1 MRIGI
6 DCRSILHPEAGESA
20 GVGHYVH
27 HLVAALLREDVRNE
41 YVLFFDNR
49 DVAEAKRD
57 LLRGNPR
64 VTARALPFR
73 TLRRAMP
80 FVYSHLVVSSVF
92 DRERL
97 DLLHGPANVVP
108 FFYRRPWVVT
118 VHDLA
123 IYDHPEWF
131 PAGSLGTQ
139 TFSKSVL
146 VPHSLRHA
154 RRVIAVSQATKR
166 DAMRIFGLDERKIDV
181 VYEGAE
187 PPDSKGDPGAA
198 LSRLGLAKG
207 DYLLWLGTVEPRKN
221 VAAAIRAFAHA
232 ARRGWLPERVDFVL
246 AGRRGWKDRTSFDA
260 IRDAN
265 EAIGGTRARVRYV
278 GYLSAEDK
286 HAVTASAGAFI
297 FPSLYEGFGL
307 PPLEAMAAGV
317 PVIASDTAAVA
328 EVCGDAAL
336 LVAPTD
342 EEGFAHAIRAV
353 WNDRAEAERLRDAGL
368 RRAADFSWRK
378 AARETLAVYERSAR
392 TAVSSVGHDIA

>member
-57 LLRGNPR
+57 LYAKSAR

-92 DRERL
+92 ERERL
-97 DLLHGPANVVP
+97 DVLHGPANVVP
-108 FFYRRPWVVT
+108 LFYRRPWVAT

-131 PAGSLGTQ
+131 PAGSLGSQ

-146 VPHSLRHA
+146 VPHSLLHA
-154 RRVIAVSQATKR
+154 SRVIAVSQATKR

-187 PPDSKGDPGAA
+187 APARHVDAAAA
-198 LSRLGLAKG
+198 LARHGLARG
-207 DYLLWLGTVEPRKN
+207 GYLLWLGTVEPRKN
-221 VAAAIRAFAHA
+221 VAAAARAFAHA
-232 ARRGWLPERVDFVL
+232 VRRGWVPGDVDFVL
-246 AGRRGWKDRTSFDA
+246 AGRRGWKDAPSFDA

-265 EAIGGTRARVRYV
+265 RAIGGTRERVRYV

-286 HAVTASAGAFI
+286 HAVIASAGAFI

-336 LVAPTD
+336 LVSPSD
-342 EEGFAHAIRAV
+342 EEGFAHAIRTA
-353 WNDRAEAERLRDAGL
+353 WNDAAEAARLRRLGMD
-368 RRAADFSWRK
+368 RAAAFDWRK
-378 AARETLAVYERSAR
+378 TARETLAVYAR
-392 TAVSSVGHDIA
+392 AASTSVSSVGHDVA

>member
-6 DCRSILHPEAGESA
+6 DCRAILHPEAGESA

-27 HLVAALLREDVRNE
+27 HLVDALLREDDRNE
-41 YVLFFDNR
+41 YVLFFDSR
-49 DVAEAKRD
+49 DAAEAKRD
-57 LLRGNPR
+57 LFKGRPR
-64 VTARALPFR
+64 VTVRTLPFR
-73 TLRRAMP
+73 TFRRALP

-92 DRERL
+92 ERERL

-108 FFYRRPWVVT
+108 LFYRRPWVVT

-131 PAGSLGTQ
+131 PSGILGSQ

-146 VPHSLRHA
+146 VPHSVIHA
-154 RRVIAVSQATKR
+154 RRVIAVSQTTKK
-166 DAMRIFGLDERKIDV
+166 DVMRIFGLVEQKIDV

-187 PPDSKGDPGAA
+187 APPAAADADAA
-198 LSRLGLAKG
+198 LARHGLAKG
-207 DYLLWLGTVEPRKN
+207 GYLLWLGTVEPRKN
-221 VAAAIRAFAHA
+221 VAAAVRAFAHA
-232 ARRGWLPERVDFVL
+232 VRRGWLPESVDFVL
-246 AGRRGWKDRTSFDA
+246 AGRRGWKDAASFEA

-265 EAIGGTRARVRYV
+265 RAIGGGRERVRYV
-278 GYLSAEDK
+278 GYLPAADK
-286 HAVTASAGAFI
+286 HAVIAAAGAFV

-342 EEGFAHAIRAV
+342 EEGFAHALRTV
-353 WNDRAEAERLRDAGL
+353 WCDAGEASRLRGL
-368 RRAADFSWRK
+368 GMARAAGFDWRK
-378 AARETLAVYERSAR
+378 AARETIDVYMRAAATR
-392 TAVSSVGHDIA
+392 VSSVGHDVA